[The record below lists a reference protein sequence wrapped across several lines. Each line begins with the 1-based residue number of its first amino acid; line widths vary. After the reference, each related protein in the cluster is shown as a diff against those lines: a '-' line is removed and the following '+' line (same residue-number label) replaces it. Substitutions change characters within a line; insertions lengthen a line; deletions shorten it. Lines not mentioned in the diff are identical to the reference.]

1 MGCPSFLFYFNII
14 KPLLWHYAFQ
24 ISGSQLKIR
33 KQPFQ
38 IVSLV
43 PWVFKPLIFNA
54 GAFCAKALM
63 PEIGKFNLSTV
74 PKFSCSMKKKS
85 CNTSLGFNPSV
96 LRLFLKRLLLC
107 HLVARFPC
115 LADQWL
121 SDQAPVGLLLL
132 TFWLNLDTGPFFW
145 NGADRSAIAFAM

>member
-1 MGCPSFLFYFNII
+1 MGCPSFLFYFKII

-43 PWVFKPLIFNA
+43 PWVLRPRIFNA
-54 GAFCAKALM
+54 GAFCAKASM

-74 PKFSCSMKKKS
+74 PKFNSSMNKKS
-85 CNTSLGFNPSV
+85 CNTSLGFNLSV
-96 LRLFLKRLLLC
+96 LRLTLKPLLLC
-107 HLVARFPC
+107 HLVARFLC
-115 LADQWL
+115 LAGQWL
-121 SDQAPVGLLLL
+121 SDLAPVGLLLL
-132 TFWLNLDTGPFFW
+132 IF
-145 NGADRSAIAFAM
+145 